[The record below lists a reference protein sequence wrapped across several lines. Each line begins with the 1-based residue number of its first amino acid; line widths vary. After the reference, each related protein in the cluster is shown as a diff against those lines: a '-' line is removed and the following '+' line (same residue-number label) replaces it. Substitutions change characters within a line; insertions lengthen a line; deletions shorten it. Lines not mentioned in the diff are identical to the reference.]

1 MLVYPV
7 VPVLAVVEAVAV
19 ADLVAQ
25 EAVESAY
32 LDRAVMALA
41 AQCLALRPEEKVVE
55 VAPEAREQIVLVAV
69 TPEVGAL
76 TAAVVV
82 AGVIIL
88 DTSTL
93 AMVRF
98 GLSGPVLHA
107 HSRPQTQEIYKWNS
121 LFASKMVSLLSI
133 QSWKTTSVRL
143 FRKSIPTTYQQS
155 LLGLCVLLHQRLAYT
170 KRTRPC
176 RISW

>member
-1 MLVYPV
+1 MSMLVYPV

-69 TPEVGAL
+69 HPVMAVFMVAE
-76 TAAVVV
+76 VVV
-82 AGVIIL
+82 GEIMLELLTVL
-88 DTSTL
+88 
-93 AMVRF
+93 M
-98 GLSGPVLHA
+98 GLSVLFGPVQHVL
-107 HSRPQTQEIYKWNS
+107 SRPQTQEMYKWNS
-121 LFASKMVSLLSI
+121 LFASKTGIHLSI
-133 QSWKTTSVRL
+133 QS
-143 FRKSIPTTYQQS
+143 
-155 LLGLCVLLHQRLAYT
+155 
-170 KRTRPC
+170 
-176 RISW
+176 

>member
-69 TPEVGAL
+69 HPVMAVFMVAE
-76 TAAVVV
+76 VVV
-82 AGVIIL
+82 GEIMLELLTVL
-88 DTSTL
+88 
-93 AMVRF
+93 M
-98 GLSGPVLHA
+98 GLSVLFGPVQHVL
-107 HSRPQTQEIYKWNS
+107 SRPQTQEMYKWNS
-121 LFASKMVSLLSI
+121 LFASKTGIHLSI
-133 QSWKTTSVRL
+133 QS
-143 FRKSIPTTYQQS
+143 
-155 LLGLCVLLHQRLAYT
+155 
-170 KRTRPC
+170 
-176 RISW
+176 

>member
-1 MLVYPV
+1 

-69 TPEVGAL
+69 HPVMAVFMVAE
-76 TAAVVV
+76 VVV
-82 AGVIIL
+82 GEIMLELLTVL
-88 DTSTL
+88 
-93 AMVRF
+93 M
-98 GLSGPVLHA
+98 GLSVLFGPVQHVL
-107 HSRPQTQEIYKWNS
+107 SRPQTQEMYKWNS
-121 LFASKMVSLLSI
+121 LFASKTGIHLSI
-133 QSWKTTSVRL
+133 QS
-143 FRKSIPTTYQQS
+143 
-155 LLGLCVLLHQRLAYT
+155 
-170 KRTRPC
+170 
-176 RISW
+176 